1 MSSVTYIHHA
11 TPAHA
16 HHSTSTNRSLSLS
29 LFPLLFRAHSLDT
42 RPATLTTLA
51 HSTSPLP
58 NTCDPPSSPPSL
70 LYSLFRSFS
79 LSLLSVSLSSLTR
92 PCAPPHTWM
101 RPSMP
106 TLGCLHLPHLYCWIR
121 AGSLGLAPIVS
132 AVFCRLDPG
141 EVEPACWTAPLC
153 AAPAGNEDIVCV
165 CVCVCVC
172 GGSLWKDIWKTGQ
185 GRRVCVREKETD
197 PTHRHTLARQAASVA
212 RGGFGVGSCTR
223 ARCTIQATR
232 GRAT

>member
-1 MSSVTYIHHA
+1 MLLPAGIPRCRVLHTYTTLHLHTHITLHLPTVLSHSLSFLFSFA
-11 TPAHA
+11 LTLLTPALPLSPLWHTPPRPFPTHA
-16 HHSTSTNRSLSLS
+16 IHLPLRLHCSTLPLSLG
-29 LFPLLFRAHSLDT
+29 P
-42 RPATLTTLA
+42 
-51 HSTSPLP
+51 
-58 NTCDPPSSPPSL
+58 
-70 LYSLFRSFS
+70 S

-165 CVCVCVC
+165 CVCVCVE
-172 GGSLWKDIWKTGQ
+172 GAF
-185 GRRVCVREKETD
+185 GR
-197 PTHRHTLARQAASVA
+197 TLENGPR
-212 RGGFGVGSCTR
+212 
-223 ARCTIQATR
+223 
-232 GRAT
+232 